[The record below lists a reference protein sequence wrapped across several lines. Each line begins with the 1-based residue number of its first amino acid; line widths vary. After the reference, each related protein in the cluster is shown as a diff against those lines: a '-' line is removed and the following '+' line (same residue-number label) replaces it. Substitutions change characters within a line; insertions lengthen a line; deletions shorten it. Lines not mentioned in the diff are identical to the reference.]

1 MPITPA
7 RLRSSRLRGPMATTL
22 RGWVAAGLVAW
33 VTAVAGL
40 AAPAAQAQGK
50 GPLDV
55 EGFVYDDSQEVAGAT
70 LHLNGVG
77 LRAVAWLKGYSAGLY
92 MQQRTDSA
100 ATVLQDTGPKRIRL
114 RVLLDVSP
122 EEFVRGFDR
131 GIQKNTSSQEL
142 AALKARMDRFDAMLR
157 ALGPIKKGD
166 VFDLDFVPGQGLVF
180 HRNRQ
185 VRGVAIPGTD
195 FYAALLR
202 IFLGQRPVDKEL
214 KEGMLGGP
222 VR

>member
-1 MPITPA
+1 MSIDACHA
-7 RLRSSRLRGPMATTL
+7 RTTKRGVPGPGGL
-22 RGWVAAGLVAW
+22 QGLVRAGM
-33 VTAVAGL
+33 VALACAVCL
-40 AAPAAQAQGK
+40 SPAAAQGK

-55 EGFVYDDSQEVAGAT
+55 EGYVYDEQLAVAGAP
-70 LHLNGVG
+70 LQLNGVG

-92 MQQRTDSA
+92 LQKRTDSA
-100 ATVLQDTGPKRIRL
+100 EAVLQDGGPKRIRL

-131 GIQKNTSSQEL
+131 GVAKNSTAEQMS
-142 AALKARMDRFDAMLR
+142 ALKARMERFDAMLR

-166 VFDLDFVPGQGLVF
+166 VFDLDFVPGQGMVF
-180 HRNRQ
+180 HRNLQ
-185 VRGVAIPGTD
+185 VRGNAIPGTD